1 MPSPSQLHVNAAL
14 SQISVQFQNS
24 QYIGLAVAPLL
35 AVTKISDVFFKYG
48 EADFFTRVND
58 LADDKSL
65 AQELDY
71 TLSQDT
77 YSCRFHANRT
87 FVSDEE
93 IRNADQPLN
102 PMIDAT
108 EQLTNNILLGHEKA
122 CADLVF
128 NPANYGSNTA
138 SPATKWD
145 VSSSTPIAN
154 IQTAID
160 ATLGNDPLHAIIGI
174 ESFRALQR
182 HPDLTAA
189 FHFVSEGAVASADQ
203 IARFFGFKSLSI
215 GEARINT
222 AAKGQPPVL
231 SRIWGDSMLV
241 FRKPDAPAPRKA
253 ALAYTFSVGDRQVI
267 TERHNMIGGGTGGE
281 FVKVTM
287 NYDVKLISASA
298 GFLISNTNT

>member
-1 MPSPSQLHVNAAL
+1 MPSPSQLHVNSAL
-14 SQISVQFQNS
+14 SNISIQFRNN
-24 QYIGLAVAPLL
+24 QYIGTEIAPLL
-35 AVTKISDVFFKYG
+35 SVNKMSDVFFKYG
-48 EADFFTRVND
+48 EADWFTRVND

-71 TLSQDT
+71 SVSTDS
-77 YSCRFHANRT
+77 YSCRMHANRN

-93 IRNADQPLN
+93 VRNADAPLD
-102 PMIDAT
+102 PLIDAT

-122 CADLVF
+122 VADLCF
-128 NPANYGSNTA
+128 NPANFGSNTA

-145 VSSSTPIAN
+145 NTSSTPIKQ
-154 IQTAID
+154 IQEAID
-160 ATLGNDPLHAIIGI
+160 ATLGNDPLYAAIGI
-174 ESFRALQR
+174 DAFRALQR

-189 FHFVSEGAVASADQ
+189 FHFVSEGAVASAEQ
-203 IARFFGFKSLSI
+203 IARFFGFAGLYV

-222 AAKGQPPVL
+222 AIKGQPTSL

-241 FRKPDAPAPRKA
+241 YRRPASPGIRKA
-253 ALAYTFSVGDRQVI
+253 ALAYTFSVGQRQVI

-281 FVKVTM
+281 FVKVIM
-287 NYDVKLISASA
+287 NYDVKLISAQA

>member
-14 SQISVQFQNS
+14 SNISIQFRNS
-24 QYIGLAVAPLL
+24 QYIGTAVAPIV
-35 AVTKISDVFFKYG
+35 AVSKLSDVFFKYG
-48 EADFFTRVND
+48 EADWFTRVND

-71 TLSQDT
+71 SVSTDT

-93 IRNADQPLN
+93 IRNADAPLS

-122 CADLVF
+122 CADLGF
-128 NPANYGSNTA
+128 NPANFGSNTS
-138 SPATKWD
+138 SPVTKWD
-145 VSSSTPIAN
+145 NTASTPIAN

-182 HPDLTAA
+182 HPDLVAA
-189 FHFVSEGAVASADQ
+189 FHFVSEGAVASAEQ

-222 AAKGQPPVL
+222 AIKGQSPVL

-241 FRKPDAPAPRKA
+241 FRKPDAPSPRKA

-287 NYDVKLISASA
+287 NYDVKLISSAA